1 MEIYNSVSKYTKSE
15 NLNESVYKQAVKLG
29 EQGKISEAMKLLE
42 TIKKSYKKAGTLYSK
57 MSSFNSKVKYWVGT
71 WKHTGKVNGE
81 KKIYKIYISQVLYK
95 DEMCL
100 RIIDKNNDYLG
111 FDTVISTKNKVDSI
125 LIGTYQ
131 LKFRLRANHNQR
143 FTYTLKGGKK
153 MVRQLKYNGEKFS
166 TRYGKIK

>member
-1 MEIYNSVSKYTKSE
+1 M
-15 NLNESVYKQAVKLG
+15 
-29 EQGKISEAMKLLE
+29 
-42 TIKKSYKKAGTLYSK
+42 
-57 MSSFNSKVKYWVGT
+57 
-71 WKHTGKVNGE
+71 E